1 MLAAHDLVKN
11 YGPHRVLDG
20 VSLALKPG
28 ELTALIGPSGSG
40 KTTLL
45 RALAGLEKPDQGIIQ
60 LGEARFDGAV
70 VAPEGVDWPY
80 TGTAAATSP
89 AATPPF
95 WPQVTVVFQQLFLW
109 PHLTLREN
117 ILLPARNLQGRD
129 HNAALAHWVKKLDM
143 AEFIDRYPNEA
154 SGGQKQRVAIAR
166 ALMLRPQFL
175 LLDEIT
181 SALDVQQTA
190 RILEFLP
197 ELKAHGMGILLITH
211 ALNFARQAADQVAY
225 IEGGKILE
233 AGPAMLLNK
242 PKTAALKKFMQDAAL
257 AS

>member
-1 MLAAHDLVKN
+1 M
-11 YGPHRVLDG
+11 
-20 VSLALKPG
+20 SLALKPG
-28 ELTALIGPSGSG
+28 ELTALVGPSGSG

-45 RALAGLEKPDQGIIQ
+45 RALAGLEKPDQGSIQ
-60 LGEARFDGAV
+60 LGDQQLGSTTP
-70 VAPEGVDWPY
+70 APEGASWPY
-80 TGTAAATSP
+80 TTTGP
-89 AATPPF
+89 APF

-117 ILLPARNLQGRD
+117 ILLPARNLPGRD
-129 HNAALAHWVKKLDM
+129 HEAALAHWVKKLDM
-143 AEFIDRYPNEA
+143 AAFIDRYPNEA

-233 AGPAMLLNK
+233 AGPAALLNK